1 MPALPNPPSRSAVA
15 GPPPAD
21 DAVDGAG
28 RFLSP
33 TGRREDILRELM
45 LLRTVA
51 IVGQTIAL
59 GLAWLLG
66 AAVPYRWAVA
76 TVIVVAVFN
85 LVELLGARRRRRHGR
100 YAVAGHLA
108 LDLGAFTLLIVLT
121 GGLANPFAVLFM
133 LHASLVSL
141 VLPFRQAVVGCAAVI
156 AAIAASWAAYAPLQ
170 QFDGTPIAGGHA
182 LGGLLSA
189 FALAALITA
198 WFGARVVRVVRSQ
211 DRLLHEAAR
220 QASTAETLLRL
231 GAVAAGAAHE
241 LAGPLS
247 TIAVIAGEMRRNA
260 RTPEDKRDAEILS
273 GQVSACRRIIDDFRD
288 AAGHATG
295 EAGAVPLDEFLHG
308 ALSTVKAT
316 RPNAS
321 IRSQFHGERPV
332 PTIGVNPSLKQTL
345 LILLNNAADA
355 SPHDVELEARWDA
368 EVLTVAVSD
377 SGSGFAESSLEK
389 LGRTF
394 FTTKSRGKGMGLGL
408 VLAASAV
415 ARLGGTICWSNR
427 AEGGARAEVV
437 LPLTQLTINP
447 GG

>member
-1 MPALPNPPSRSAVA
+1 MPRFLNSSPAV
-15 GPPPAD
+15 GVRPRPD

-33 TGRREDILRELM
+33 SLRREDILRELM

-51 IVGQTIAL
+51 IVGQAIAL
-59 GLAWLLG
+59 GLSWLLG
-66 AAVPYRWAVA
+66 ASVPYQWSVA
-76 TVIVVAVFN
+76 IVIAVAVFN
-85 LVELLGARRRRRHGR
+85 LLELLGARRRRRHGR
-100 YAVAGHLA
+100 YAVARHLA

-156 AAIAASWAAYAPLQ
+156 LAIAASWAAYAPLLYL
-170 QFDGTPIAGGHA
+170 DGTPFDGAHA
-182 LGGLLSA
+182 RAGLLGA

-220 QASTAETLLRL
+220 QAATAETLLRL
-231 GAVAAGAAHE
+231 GSVAAGAAHE

-260 RTPEDKRDAEILS
+260 RSTDEKRDAEILS
-273 GQVSACRRIIDDFRD
+273 GQVGACRRIIDDFRN
-288 AAGHATG
+288 AAGHATS
-295 EAGAVPLDEFLHG
+295 EAGAIPLDEFLHG
-308 ALSTVKAT
+308 ALLTVKAT

-321 IRSQFHGERPV
+321 IRSQFHGEQPV
-332 PTIGVNPSLKQTL
+332 PTIGVNASLKQTI

-355 SPHDVELEARWDA
+355 SPDDVHLEARWDA
-368 EVLTVAVSD
+368 ERLTVAVSD
-377 SGSGFAESSLEK
+377 RGSGFAESSLEK

-415 ARLGGTICWSNR
+415 ARLGGTIHWTNR
-427 AEGGARAEVV
+427 AEGGARAELV
-437 LPLTQLTINP
+437 LPLAQLTINP